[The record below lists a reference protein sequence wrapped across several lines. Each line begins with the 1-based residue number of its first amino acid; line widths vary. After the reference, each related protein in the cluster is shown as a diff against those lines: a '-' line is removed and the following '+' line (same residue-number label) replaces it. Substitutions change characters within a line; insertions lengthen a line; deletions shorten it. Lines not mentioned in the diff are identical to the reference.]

1 MRLGMRLFPLSS
13 PVVMLFDF
21 IHVIF
26 TFAFIVCLLLR
37 SLVFQFFSVCFHFF
51 LLPFSHHCF
60 FTFCF
65 LEFLHSFHFF
75 QIILQISSRSLQ
87 IKKHKCITVY
97 TSAVG
102 YITIAHILHIPSY
115 TLLASISYNPMISQ
129 PENFLVYIPSTLI
142 LRSYARATWFQDAVD
157 LHKRSMFIVHGA
169 QNTARQK

>member
-1 MRLGMRLFPLSS
+1 LSIGQYLFVALRSSSRHPVIYLHSSYLDLLSRIIFMRLGMRLFPLSS
-13 PVVMLFDF
+13 PVVLLFDF

-87 IKKHKCITVY
+87 IKKTQMYNSIYLCCWLYHY
-97 TSAVG
+97 S
-102 YITIAHILHIPSY
+102 SY
-115 TLLASISYNPMISQ
+115 SPH
-129 PENFLVYIPSTLI
+129 P
-142 LRSYARATWFQDAVD
+142 
-157 LHKRSMFIVHGA
+157 
-169 QNTARQK
+169 